1 MVVTVVPVPA
11 EATHD
16 LRSRIL
22 RQGGDDFVFPDDDD
36 RVTVHL
42 AALGDDGRIVGVAS
56 LYRRDD
62 GWQLR
67 GMAVD
72 DDVQGTGVGR
82 ALLEAVHERFRGEHL
97 WANCRDTAVGF
108 YERMGWRIVGEGY
121 DLVGM
126 PHHRGEIDP

>member
-1 MVVTVVPVPA
+1 MALTVARVDA
-11 EATHD
+11 AATHD

-22 RQGGDDFVFPDDDD
+22 RQGGDDFVFPDDDE

-42 AALGDDGRIVGVAS
+42 AAVDDDGRVVGVAS

-72 DDVQGTGVGR
+72 DDLQGTGVGR

-121 DLVGM
+121 ELVGV